1 VKLVLAW
8 MREFADAGADVERVA
23 SRLAE
28 CGFEVASV
36 ETGSTPVVDVE
47 ITANRPDCLSVVG
60 LAREAATAFG
70 VEFKDAHQAP
80 GTRSHEA
87 PGTRHEAPGE
97 LDVVI
102 EDPELCP
109 RYAAQLFRVKI
120 APSPSWVR
128 ERLEAAGVRP
138 INNVVDASNYV
149 MIERGQPTHAFDV
162 ERLGG
167 RTLRI
172 RRAKAGETIRTLDG
186 LQRALDPEMLVIA
199 DAERPQAIGGV
210 MGGADSE
217 VTDSTTVI
225 ALESATFLPK
235 SIRRTSK
242 RLGLKTEAST
252 RFERG
257 ADINGPLAGIR
268 RVGELLQKMQA
279 GEPIGEPMDR
289 YPAPKPPLR
298 LALRRPQI
306 ARLLGVD
313 VPSADVE
320 RILRGLGFEAT
331 AVRSSKGEEG
341 WLVTVPSWRVD
352 VAREADLV
360 EEVGRH
366 YGFDKVPA
374 TFPALAG
381 ISPAHDPRIPR
392 DALVRQVL
400 IGAGF
405 AEAVTFTFIEE
416 EAGAPFGSVR
426 STSGGASDIVPIANP
441 LSELFAVLRP
451 SLVPGLIGCVAHNR
465 RRERRDVRLFEIGSA
480 FSSQD
485 GETRRAALA
494 WTGTA
499 SPEHWSGTGR
509 GVDFFDARGAVE
521 RLANAF
527 GAAVELTPAR
537 VPWLVAG
544 QGAVVSA
551 ATGGPEPGLELGV
564 IGRLQPAIASSRGVP
579 GGDEIFVAEIDLD
592 RLGSVGSGRNGF
604 RVTPLPRFPSIVRDL
619 SVLVADT
626 LPAAAV
632 RGTIRAAASGELEN
646 VVEFDRYQGKG
657 VPEGQVSVSWHL
669 TFRAAD
675 RTLTDAEADRA
686 MDVIVKALERE
697 HGARR
702 R

>member
-1 VKLVLAW
+1 
-8 MREFADAGADVERVA
+8 
-23 SRLAE
+23 
-28 CGFEVASV
+28 
-36 ETGSTPVVDVE
+36 
-47 ITANRPDCLSVVG
+47 
-60 LAREAATAFG
+60 
-70 VEFKDAHQAP
+70 
-80 GTRSHEA
+80 
-87 PGTRHEAPGE
+87 
-97 LDVVI
+97 
-102 EDPELCP
+102 
-109 RYAAQLFRVKI
+109 
-120 APSPSWVR
+120 
-128 ERLEAAGVRP
+128 
-138 INNVVDASNYV
+138 
-149 MIERGQPTHAFDV
+149 
-162 ERLGG
+162 
-167 RTLRI
+167 
-172 RRAKAGETIRTLDG
+172 
-186 LQRALDPEMLVIA
+186 
-199 DAERPQAIGGV
+199 
-210 MGGADSE
+210 
-217 VTDSTTVI
+217 
-225 ALESATFLPK
+225 
-235 SIRRTSK
+235 
-242 RLGLKTEAST
+242 
-252 RFERG
+252 
-257 ADINGPLAGIR
+257 
-268 RVGELLQKMQA
+268 
-279 GEPIGEPMDR
+279 
-289 YPAPKPPLR
+289 
-298 LALRRPQI
+298 
-306 ARLLGVD
+306 
-313 VPSADVE
+313 
-320 RILRGLGFEAT
+320 
-331 AVRSSKGEEG
+331 
-341 WLVTVPSWRVD
+341 
-352 VAREADLV
+352 
-360 EEVGRH
+360 
-366 YGFDKVPA
+366 
-374 TFPALAG
+374 LAG

-416 EAGAPFGSVR
+416 EAAAPFGSVR